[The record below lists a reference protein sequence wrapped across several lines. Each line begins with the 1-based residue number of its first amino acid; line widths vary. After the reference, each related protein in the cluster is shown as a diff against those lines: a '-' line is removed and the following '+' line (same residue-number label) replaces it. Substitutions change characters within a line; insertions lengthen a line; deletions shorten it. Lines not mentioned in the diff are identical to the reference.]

1 MNCKVCGNE
10 WHEPDSYCPGCGSP
24 VLPQRHA
31 RKLWELLLAIL
42 VVIAAVWAVIRARE

>member
-10 WHEPDSYCPGCGSP
+10 WDEPDGYCPRCGSP
-24 VLPQRHA
+24 VLPKRHS

-42 VVIAAVWAVIRARE
+42 VVIVAAWAVIRAKE